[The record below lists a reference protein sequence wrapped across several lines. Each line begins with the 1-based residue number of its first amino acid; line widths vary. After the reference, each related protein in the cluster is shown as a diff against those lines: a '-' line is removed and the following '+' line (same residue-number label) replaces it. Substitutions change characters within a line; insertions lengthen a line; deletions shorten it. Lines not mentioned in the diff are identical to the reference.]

1 MIGQSYKASGQYT
14 AGNVAIFL
22 AGGLGIGF
30 LLGAAYIYLLG
41 LISNMLLRSLVVV
54 GYVFSISG
62 SLIWLVRKTKIRNT
76 RIVLLVTVL
85 ILFISYYSSWV
96 FFVNLVQDSWQKG
109 AKEVWAYHL
118 QFPLLLERWWE
129 LFVSP
134 VALFSAIVDI
144 LPYGSLSING
154 EILKG
159 IPLLIVWIGE
169 FLLLFFVPL
178 YHVVYRAGR
187 PYEEEKKRWL
197 PTKEE
202 WTVNYVESYREVRNG
217 VRKQDLQPLFE
228 ALEDLSFY
236 QLQGQESYAII
247 EFYRKG
253 KYIGPYITI
262 TNVKA
267 VQAGPR
273 KLDHKAIVVVK
284 MLDIGAEAAAE
295 LYARIKKEYEVYEK
309 NKPRFEISSKQAW
322 ADKISSLSFNL
333 LRRFGNITSEI
344 KNSTRSKKHKYRRNR
359 PSQAEKS
366 NSEEMPASVEEI
378 TVHGPRVTPE
388 MEREYL
394 KRKNH

>member
-109 AKEVWAYHL
+109 ATEVWAYHL

-144 LPYGSLSING
+144 LPYGSLIING
-154 EILKG
+154 EILK
-159 IPLLIVWIGE
+159 
-169 FLLLFFVPL
+169 
-178 YHVVYRAGR
+178 
-187 PYEEEKKRWL
+187 
-197 PTKEE
+197 
-202 WTVNYVESYREVRNG
+202 
-217 VRKQDLQPLFE
+217 
-228 ALEDLSFY
+228 
-236 QLQGQESYAII
+236 
-247 EFYRKG
+247 
-253 KYIGPYITI
+253 
-262 TNVKA
+262 
-267 VQAGPR
+267 
-273 KLDHKAIVVVK
+273 
-284 MLDIGAEAAAE
+284 
-295 LYARIKKEYEVYEK
+295 
-309 NKPRFEISSKQAW
+309 
-322 ADKISSLSFNL
+322 
-333 LRRFGNITSEI
+333 
-344 KNSTRSKKHKYRRNR
+344 
-359 PSQAEKS
+359 
-366 NSEEMPASVEEI
+366 
-378 TVHGPRVTPE
+378 
-388 MEREYL
+388 
-394 KRKNH
+394 